1 MKSVIRVLTLAAVTV
16 ASTLLPLSASATTT
30 LRIAT
35 WLAPT
40 HPMNAEVLPTWATWV
55 EEATEGRVEV
65 KLEYDLGHPRS
76 YFDLV
81 EDGVADAGWS
91 LHAYVPGRFVLTEL
105 SEMPMTNATAEG
117 TSVAYWQVNEQ
128 YLSKAG
134 EHEGIVLLGL
144 FTEGAAALQLR
155 RPVESLDDLKG
166 LKIRAPG
173 GIASQIGTELGV
185 TNVSAPAPKVYELL
199 QQGVVDGVMIAPMT
213 QKSLRLNEVIDQ
225 MISVPG
231 GVFRGSFSFFAGED
245 FMDNLSA
252 RDREAILSVSGEKFS
267 AMAGRVWEQANA
279 DGLAIAADSEVSY
292 VEADQTTPIY
302 QTLDRITGEV
312 RSDWVKKASS
322 RGVDGQKVLDEYLA
336 LATGY
341 TSETSE

>member
-1 MKSVIRVLTLAAVTV
+1 MKSVLRLFALATIAV
-16 ASTLLPLSASATTT
+16 ASTLFTLSASAATT

-40 HPMNAEVLPTWATWV
+40 HPMNAEVFPIWSEWV
-55 EEATEGRVEV
+55 EEATEGRVKV

-105 SEMPMTNATAEG
+105 SEMPMTNATAEA
-117 TSVAYWQVNEQ
+117 TSVAYWRINEQ

-134 EHEGIVLLGL
+134 EHEGITLLGL

-155 RPVESLDDLKG
+155 KPVETLDDLKG

-173 GIASQIGTELGV
+173 GIASQIGHELGV

-213 QKSLRLNEVIDQ
+213 QKSLRLNEVISQ

-231 GVFRGSFSFFAGED
+231 GVFRGSFSFFASED
-245 FMDNLSA
+245 FLDGLSSK
-252 RDREAILSVSGEKFS
+252 DRNAILSISGEKFS
-267 AMAGRVWEQANA
+267 AMAGRVWEQANI
-279 DGLAIAADSEVSY
+279 DGFSVASESGVSY
-292 VEADQTTPIY
+292 TEADQATPIY
-302 QTLDRITGEV
+302 QTLDRITSEV

-341 TSETSE
+341 TNSAF

>member
-1 MKSVIRVLTLAAVTV
+1 MKSVLRVFAVL
-16 ASTLLPLSASATTT
+16 ASTLFLSISAHAATT
-30 LRIAT
+30 LRVAT

-40 HPMNAEVLPTWATWV
+40 HPMNAEVLPTWAQWV
-55 EEATEGRVEV
+55 EEATEGRVNV
-65 KLEYDLGHPRS
+65 KLEYDLGHPKS

-117 TSVAYWQVNEQ
+117 TSVAYWRINEQ

-134 EHEGIVLLGL
+134 EHEGITLLGL

-155 RPVESLDDLKG
+155 KPVESLEGLKG

-173 GIASQIGTELGV
+173 GIASQIGHELGV

-213 QKSLRLNEVIDQ
+213 QKSLRLNEVISQ

-231 GVFRGSFSFFAGED
+231 GVFRGSFSFFAGDD
-245 FMDNLSA
+245 FMDSLSNK
-252 RDREAILSVSGEKFS
+252 DREAILSVSGEKFS

-279 DGLAIAADSEVSY
+279 DGLAIAAESGVSY
-292 VEADQTTPIY
+292 TEADQATPIY
-302 QTLDRITGEV
+302 QQLDRITTEV

-322 RGVDGQKVLDEYLA
+322 RGVDGQKILDEYLA

-341 TSETSE
+341 TSESSE